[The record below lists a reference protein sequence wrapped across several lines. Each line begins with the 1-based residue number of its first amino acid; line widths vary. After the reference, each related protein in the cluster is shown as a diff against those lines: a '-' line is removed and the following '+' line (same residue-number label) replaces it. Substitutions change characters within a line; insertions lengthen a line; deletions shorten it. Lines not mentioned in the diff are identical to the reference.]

1 MMKKKDYFS
10 EKRFITI
17 SETAEQFFCGR
28 VTKAALYQ
36 LAREGKLP
44 AIKVG
49 RRVLIDAQKLEDM
62 YA

>member
-49 RRVLIDAQKLEDM
+49 RRVLVDVQKLEDM